1 MGKGCVSTTPDHFS
15 HDRYNN
21 ETYVFFSNAGDV
33 PNMILPAPSKK
44 DVLGHGRHPLYIG
57 FKEVF
62 IARALQV
69 PQNALEEPEPTGSG
83 MGNGDLMGYE
93 WGFHRDFI
101 GISWNT

>member
-1 MGKGCVSTTPDHFS
+1 MLGMCQTP
-15 HDRYNN
+15 
-21 ETYVFFSNAGDV
+21 V
-33 PNMILPAPSKK
+33 ILPAPSTKN
-44 DVLGHGRHPLYIG
+44 VLGHGRHPLYIG

-93 WGFHRDFI
+93 WGFHRHFI
-101 GISWNT
+101 GIS